1 MIELVRHLLQEQGC
15 IAVPVDSLA
24 TTANLYSVGLTP
36 FAAIGI
42 MLALERQY
50 RVEVPAEMLKSRSFA
65 DIESIISCFSRAPA
79 ARTTG
84 AVECSIRQYPED
96 AAFL

>member
-15 IAVPVDSLA
+15 IAVPLDSLA
-24 TTANLYSVGLTP
+24 NTATLYSVGLTP
-36 FAAIGI
+36 FAAIGV

-50 RVEVPAEMLKSRSFA
+50 RVEFPAEMLKLRSFV
-65 DIESIISCFSRAPA
+65 DIESIVSCLSRAPA
-79 ARTTG
+79 AGTMG
-84 AVECSIRQYPED
+84 AVECTIRQYSED